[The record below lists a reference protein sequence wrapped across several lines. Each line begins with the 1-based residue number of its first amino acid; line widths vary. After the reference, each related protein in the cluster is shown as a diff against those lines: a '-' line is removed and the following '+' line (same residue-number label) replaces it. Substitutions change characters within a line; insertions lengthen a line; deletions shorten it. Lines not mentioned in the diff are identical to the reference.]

1 MDSSLTIFC
10 TPRSNRIFNVS
21 NTELY
26 FVYSI
31 ILIIS
36 NIVLFNIVKSIT
48 SNLNK
53 YYYYIILII
62 QSLLSITLLTI
73 YGQIILYSICSSF
86 FILIVVYISLLSSIG
101 FLSILTMKLMRWFSL
116 TSNYSVLLYAITKL
130 IIIKNFIVNNKDT
143 KIVINEI
150 FPNNKC

>member
-26 FVYSI
+26 FIYSI

-73 YGQIILYSICSSF
+73 YGQIILYSIYSSF

>member
-26 FVYSI
+26 FIYSI
-31 ILIIS
+31 IFIIS

-62 QSLLSITLLTI
+62 QGLYDLVLLDLKMTKMNGVELFKKLQNIDPDLSYRFITAANKAQT
-73 YGQIILYSICSSF
+73 
-86 FILIVVYISLLSSIG
+86 FIL
-101 FLSILTMKLMRWFSL
+101 F
-116 TSNYSVLLYAITKL
+116 
-130 IIIKNFIVNNKDT
+130 
-143 KIVINEI
+143 
-150 FPNNKC
+150 